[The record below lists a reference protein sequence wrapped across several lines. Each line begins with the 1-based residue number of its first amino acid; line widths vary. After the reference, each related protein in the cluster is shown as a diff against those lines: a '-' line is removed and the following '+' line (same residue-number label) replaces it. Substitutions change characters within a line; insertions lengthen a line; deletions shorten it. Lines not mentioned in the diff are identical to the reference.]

1 MAYVLPIVISLGVAK
16 PRIDRKD
23 GTRAL
28 IIVPTRELS
37 CKSLRLSRKYR
48 NRTIGFPPGSIH
60 GGENRAKEKAKLRKG
75 CIVLSATPGRLLDH
89 LQNTAAFMYVNV
101 SFIVFDEAD
110 RVLDLGFEKDIEAI
124 LDIID
129 RTKKGGTGGIVVAS
143 IFTNDVIVGYVD
155 ARYGTFANENAK
167 CGDSGRKP

>member
-1 MAYVLPIVISLGVAK
+1 MAYVLPIVISLGVSL
-16 PRIDRKD
+16 RIDRKRWHE
-23 GTRAL
+23 GFNNRANKR
-28 IIVPTRELS
+28 IVHASLFVYRESIETVPLDFH
-37 CKSLRLSRKYR
+37 RIDSR
-48 NRTIGFPPGSIH
+48 
-60 GGENRAKEKAKLRKG
+60 GENRAKEKAKLRKG
-75 CIVLSATPGRLLDH
+75 CIVLSATPEIVDH

-129 RTKKGGTGGIVVAS
+129 RTKKGGAGGIVVAS